1 VTMAVMTDPRSGTAA
16 IIPHAVATAPGSKR
30 RGVRL
35 TPCVPQHPHATRP
48 APPMIVDVLGA
59 TLVDAGRVPGAIP
72 GSALTSELVL
82 YEDGRVD
89 TGIWEV
95 TPGAFDAAHGPYVE
109 FMHFVAG
116 DATITAADGQVHEV
130 RPGAALTVPS
140 GWRGRW
146 DVRETVRKTYV
157 IVRDAR

>member
-1 VTMAVMTDPRSGTAA
+1 
-16 IIPHAVATAPGSKR
+16 
-30 RGVRL
+30 
-35 TPCVPQHPHATRP
+35 
-48 APPMIVDVLGA
+48 MIVDVLGA
-59 TLVDAGRVPGAIP
+59 TLADAGRVPGAVP

-82 YEDGRVD
+82 YEDGRVE

-95 TPGAFDAAHGPYVE
+95 TPGVFDAAHGPYVE

-116 DATITAADGQVHEV
+116 DATIIAADGQVHEV
-130 RPGAALTVPS
+130 RPGVALTVPS

-146 DVRETVRKTYV
+146 EVRQTVRKTYV

>member
-1 VTMAVMTDPRSGTAA
+1 
-16 IIPHAVATAPGSKR
+16 
-30 RGVRL
+30 
-35 TPCVPQHPHATRP
+35 
-48 APPMIVDVLGA
+48 MIADVLTA
-59 TLVDAGRVPGAIP
+59 TLADAGRFPGADP

-82 YEDGRVD
+82 YEDGRVE

-95 TPGAFDAAHGPYVE
+95 TPGTFDAVHGPYVE

-116 DATITAADGQVHEV
+116 AATITAADGQVHDV
-130 RPGAALTVPS
+130 RPGIALTVPS

-157 IVRDAR
+157 IVRDPR